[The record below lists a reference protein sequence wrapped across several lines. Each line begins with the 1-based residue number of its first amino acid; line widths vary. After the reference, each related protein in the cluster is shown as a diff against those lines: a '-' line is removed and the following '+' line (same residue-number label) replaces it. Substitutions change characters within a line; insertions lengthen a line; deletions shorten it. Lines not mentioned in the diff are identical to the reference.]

1 MTETMTESLP
11 EAKPGSK
18 SEMDFN
24 SLGILTLWALPLI
37 VSAAHFST
45 GGASW
50 MVSLFLILLV
60 KIFPR
65 LYIKPVAQVVYWL
78 GRLTFFSTSMNR
90 DPRSIRLSWFVLVGS
105 LINTA
110 LLFVLASTITTII
123 PLLLV
128 IYKRKWVIRTMY
140 VLTFAPRRE
149 YVYYTSAEDR
159 QKRIEMKEQLTL
171 KDSGY
176 YYFQGP
182 TRMTSLIGYSLIVLT
197 PFALILILVPL
208 TVVAILTSGLDV
220 PSDFIDSITR
230 EGRQFATVGILAIIP
245 YLILEIPF
253 FRGKTLSQWTTYKF
267 APNLIESLSSNKF
280 KLGLLSGEY
289 YIEEDSMMLD
299 MSESTGFFSIFGNG
313 RLFSILVTPLAF
325 VSVLFRFI
333 LKSIDYQA
341 LENTDAID
349 FLGRFVQSVNLLNP
363 TGNDEVASYIFL
375 GLIVIAPIVLSF
387 ILPLIWVIS
396 DAELKRASWSY
407 DEVSED
413 FTPEISDV
421 ENVGKSILNLF
432 KVVLGVGAISSL
444 ATNITII
451 VQESAAN
458 GWLITAVVV
467 IIGSVLT
474 LPGAFFMAYRY
485 LASGNHARGVNLIRF
500 SGSQR
505 SSIGVG
511 TISRDYSLEYKLLDP
526 PEEIRKLLGMTE
538 TENVEEYLEHA
549 GQTLPQPEDEVTY
562 ETVSESEDAVKPADE
577 GSDAT
582 SETPSDGDENGSQ

>member
-1 MTETMTESLP
+1 MTESLP